1 MSLLFSCDW
10 EGDRR
15 NDTTKVLSPH
25 SEVNKQSYIMDK
37 LNLLQMMGEF
47 IHKLLLFVLPEM
59 LNYKYR

>member
-1 MSLLFSCDW
+1 
-10 EGDRR
+10 
-15 NDTTKVLSPH
+15 
-25 SEVNKQSYIMDK
+25 MDK